1 MKKFVLIICLLFAT
15 ELCFGQSMD
24 INLDAIVLKKH
35 SELNKGDTIAISRI
49 FMSADG
55 EIECEI
61 KGDKRISYVS
71 STRLKND
78 LQFVINNISDFWK
91 VHIATDVM
99 SIIDGNGDQSELR
112 HEMELDA
119 LRFIQ
124 VIKENGLVL
133 DDPMLENY
141 IYGLVN
147 KILPLDLLHYSPYN
161 INIIIQQNPELNAFC
176 YPNGTIVV
184 NTGLLAN
191 LHSEDELVAILS
203 HEISHF
209 VLDHSVQNVIAAIE
223 RQKRAEFW
231 AAFATGLAAVAEGVI
246 MAKNEYY
253 IPGAITTSVAAA
265 SAAIASDAVDRLGMK
280 YNHNQEYEA
289 DGLAKEILQILGYND
304 SALATALKRIAND
317 LKTEGYGYA
326 LLLDSKSHPS
336 LKSRIDKQ
344 GTPDSSIEKDYE
356 QMVSFAVTNTAKFKF
371 ENRRFKQCMALV
383 AQNIVNGV
391 GTVDDYMLYARC
403 LLAFENTPESNA
415 QILELLEKA
424 KVIDPLRHNINIDK
438 TEILVYLRLKQY
450 DKAQALLSAYKER
463 IASMSEE
470 FKHVIFFEQEYNWAT
485 NMIMKIKAMSI

>member
-1 MKKFVLIICLLFAT
+1 
-15 ELCFGQSMD
+15 
-24 INLDAIVLKKH
+24 
-35 SELNKGDTIAISRI
+35 
-49 FMSADG
+49 
-55 EIECEI
+55 
-61 KGDKRISYVS
+61 
-71 STRLKND
+71 
-78 LQFVINNISDFWK
+78 
-91 VHIATDVM
+91 
-99 SIIDGNGDQSELR
+99 
-112 HEMELDA
+112 
-119 LRFIQ
+119 
-124 VIKENGLVL
+124 
-133 DDPMLENY
+133 MLENY

-450 DKAQALLSAYKER
+450 DKAQTLLSAYQER
-463 IASMSEE
+463 IAAMGEE
-470 FKHVIFFEQEYNWAT
+470 FKHVMFFEQEHNWAT
-485 NMIMKIKAMSI
+485 NMLIKLKALSI